1 MPQFSIVGHPFPP
14 QKELLWNA
22 RFPNP
27 RDKASDFPSPLLCIM
42 GYRASRFPD
51 AGTPRHDVFRRLCFG
66 WLISC
71 HVKPVFYAADD
82 KMGLD
87 VIISLSPPPPAATTG
102 WLALPC

>member
-1 MPQFSIVGHPFPP
+1 
-14 QKELLWNA
+14 
-22 RFPNP
+22 
-27 RDKASDFPSPLLCIM
+27 M

-87 VIISLSPPPPAATTG
+87 VIISLLLLLPLLQQAG
-102 WLALPC
+102 WLSLANRLWAKFESFLGLLFHFSLVFLSNHGGGAALS